1 MAALSKNLRIYL
13 FWIFFIATNIWSY
26 LNMPELQY
34 YTIVFFRT
42 LEQHLI
48 YTHNM
53 MEQLTS
59 FLVTSD
65 GVVTHLEQVPK
76 TQLGGGS
83 LFTKLIDLNDDSV
96 FVGQSEDTVCL
107 EDRQDY
113 HDHRRLV
120 LAIKVLSMSIGNTI
134 SLFVSSFYI

>member
-1 MAALSKNLRIYL
+1 
-13 FWIFFIATNIWSY
+13 
-26 LNMPELQY
+26 
-34 YTIVFFRT
+34 
-42 LEQHLI
+42 
-48 YTHNM
+48 M

-107 EDRQDY
+107 EDRQDD

-120 LAIKVLSMSIGNTI
+120 LAIKVLLMSIDNTI
-134 SLFVSSFYI
+134 SLFVSSFYISYVNFVIQINFKVLHNI

>member
-1 MAALSKNLRIYL
+1 
-13 FWIFFIATNIWSY
+13 
-26 LNMPELQY
+26 MPELQY

-65 GVVTHLEQVPK
+65 GVVTHIKQVPK

-107 EDRQDY
+107 EDRQE
-113 HDHRRLV
+113 DHRRLV
-120 LAIKVLSMSIGNTI
+120 LAIKVLLMSIDNTI
-134 SLFVSSFYI
+134 SLFVSTRSCYI